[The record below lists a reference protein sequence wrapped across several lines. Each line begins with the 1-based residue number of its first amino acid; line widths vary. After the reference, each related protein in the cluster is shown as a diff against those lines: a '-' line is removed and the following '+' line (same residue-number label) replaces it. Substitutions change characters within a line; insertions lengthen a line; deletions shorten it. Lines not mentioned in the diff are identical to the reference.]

1 MKVAVIG
8 GIWTLAQTYENEVRR
23 QGHQCVH
30 CNGYSRKMDGHLRGV
45 DAIILFTKT
54 VSHQAANAARGI
66 SRSDG
71 VPLLCAQGS
80 GISSLRKCLTEL
92 SHIV

>member
-8 GIWTLAQTYENEVRR
+8 GIWTLAQTYEQEVRR
-23 QGHQCVH
+23 QGHKCVQL
-30 CNGYSRKMDGHLRGV
+30 NGYSRKMEGGLHGV

-54 VSHQAANAARGI
+54 VSHQAADAARAL
-66 SRSDG
+66 SRNGG

-80 GISSLRKCLTEL
+80 GVSSLRRCLSEL
-92 SHIV
+92 AQTV